1 MATKKVEQSTTDK
14 LAVFE
19 TALREIARGNA
30 MDKYDL
36 AIQIAEKALK
46 EAE

>member
-1 MATKKVEQSTTDK
+1 MAKKAEQPTNDK

-19 TALREIARGNA
+19 AALKEISKGNA